1 MPLAWKVP
9 LIGSMLVLSASSSGL
24 SAATSFATWSLMA
37 PGVTAPASACTAAAS
52 LAGSPLGASCA
63 TTTVVSGV
71 TLVVPVAVLAVV
83 L

>member
-24 SAATSFATWSLMA
+24 SAATSLATWSLMA

-52 LAGSPLGASCA
+52 FDGSPLGDSCA

-71 TLVVPVAVLAVV
+71 TLVVPLAVLAVV